1 MIPPSAR
8 LHHGAN
14 AAAMGALARQFR
26 TAAGD
31 LAQPLGREEFP
42 ASVGYCGE
50 PTQTATKGVFDA
62 LGTGPQEAPRSP
74 RNWA

>member
-1 MIPPSAR
+1 
-8 LHHGAN
+8 
-14 AAAMGALARQFR
+14 MGVQQRQFR
-26 TAAGD
+26 TTAAGLTQYVD
-31 LAQPLGREEFP
+31 TDYFG

-74 RNWA
+74 RNCAWLRVAPQ